1 MRQLIIDLD
10 SEKNH
15 PKEDEVLRILQ
26 NMGIEFMTSER
37 QSLEEYNREIDEA
50 VKDFENGNF
59 ITVDQL
65 KEQSK
70 SW

>member
-37 QSLEEYNREIDEA
+37 QSLEEYNREIDEV